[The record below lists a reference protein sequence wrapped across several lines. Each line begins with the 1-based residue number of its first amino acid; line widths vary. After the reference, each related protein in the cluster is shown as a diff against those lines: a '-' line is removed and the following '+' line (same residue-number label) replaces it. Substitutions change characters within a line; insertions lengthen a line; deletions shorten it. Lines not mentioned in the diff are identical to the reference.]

1 MRSSLTW
8 WNAIKGDG
16 EAFVD
21 WLRKQYHGE
30 ITAHDRIR
38 SFLATHVPADSPWRR
53 TLELIASQELT
64 HASWVGELLRARG
77 IEPAVLDKDE
87 RYWDATLPGA
97 TDFASAAAVAAHA
110 EQMRLERITV
120 IAADE
125 DAPADVR
132 GVFARILPEER
143 FHATAFRR
151 MAGEPAFAATLARH
165 ELGMEA
171 IGLIPAGF

>member
-1 MRSSLTW
+1 MRTSFTW
-8 WNAIKGDG
+8 WNAIKSDNV
-16 EAFVD
+16 AFID
-21 WLRKQYHGE
+21 WLRDQYHGE
-30 ITAHDRIR
+30 ITAHDRIQ
-38 SFLATHVPADSPWRR
+38 SFLKTHVPADSPWRR

-64 HASWVGELLRARG
+64 HASWVGDLLRARG
-77 IEPAVLDKDE
+77 IEPTVLVKPE

-97 TDFASAAAVAAHA
+97 IDFETAAGVAAHA

-120 IAADE
+120 IAIDV

-132 GVFARILPEER
+132 DVFARILPEER
-143 FHATAFRR
+143 FHAGAFRH

-171 IGLIPAGF
+171 IALIPAT